1 MKDRLLLCLAGCQDL
16 ASSVS
21 QIRKVAEQAGM
32 RDAKACNVSLY
43 LARTSGLSIRTAHG
57 WELTDAGQE
66 RVNELL
72 GRIGRVS
79 LSSVTVRALREHAAK
94 LSNPDTKAFVLEAIE
109 CVGSR
114 LYRAAVV
121 LSWVGALS
129 LLHQHIVT
137 HHLIDFNTEAIRR
150 DPKRKQAKTVD
161 DLGRIGEY
169 DFLQI
174 LEHISVVGKN
184 VKAELEDCLRL
195 RNGCGHPNPLK
206 LGEAMV
212 AAHVETL
219 ILNVF
224 EKF

>member
-1 MKDRLLLCLAGCQDL
+1 
-16 ASSVS
+16 
-21 QIRKVAEQAGM
+21 
-32 RDAKACNVSLY
+32 
-43 LARTSGLSIRTAHG
+43 
-57 WELTDAGQE
+57 
-66 RVNELL
+66 
-72 GRIGRVS
+72 VS

-94 LSNPDTKAFVLEAIE
+94 LADPDTKAFVTEAIE
-109 CVGSR
+109 CVGSQ

-129 LLHQHIVT
+129 LLHRNVAV
-137 HHLIDFNTEAIRR
+137 HHLAAFNVEAIRR
-150 DPKRKQAKTVD
+150 DPKRKPAKTVD
-161 DLGRIGEY
+161 DLGAIGEY

-174 LEHISVVGKN
+174 LEHISVIGKN
-184 VKAELEDCLRL
+184 VKASLEGCLKL
-195 RNGCGHPNPLK
+195 RNGCGHPNSLK